1 MKQNN
6 INAEN
11 KPISTPI
18 AVIGMSCIFPK
29 AANLADYWSNIKNGT
44 DCITDVPSTHWQKE
58 DYFDNDPKKPD
69 STYAARG
76 GFIDPVDFDPLEFG
90 ITPNAVEATDT
101 SQLLGLV
108 VAKQALQ
115 DAGYWENKEFD
126 RDRVSVILGV
136 TGTLELVIPLGA
148 RLSHPAWRKALKEA
162 GVDDNVADDVVQR
175 ISDSYVDWQE
185 NSFPG
190 LLGNVAA
197 GRIANRLDLH
207 GTNCVVDAACAS
219 SLSALHMASLELSA
233 GRTDMVITGGL
244 DTFNDIFMYM
254 CFSKTMVLSPTG
266 DARPFDHKSDGTI
279 LGEGLGMMVIKRLD
293 DAERDND
300 NIYAVIRGVGTSS
313 DGIGNPV
320 YVPSSIGQARAI
332 ANAYEQA
339 DITPGTVELVE
350 AHGTGT
356 KIGDASEVTALTDVY
371 NAHRNDGT
379 WCALGSVKSQIGHT
393 KAAAGIAGL
402 IKVIMALRNK
412 VLPPT
417 IKVENPIEAI
427 TENETPFYINTQARP
442 WLSANGNSRRA
453 AVSAFGF
460 GGSNFHCVVEEYDKE
475 KKGVDWDSNIEI
487 LCLSN
492 NELPALKESLK
503 SVAENFSWKKLG
515 EQAAASRVVFSSKHT
530 YRLIAVIEK
539 EKGDTKN
546 ALNNALE
553 MLEKEDQE
561 SEDQKKSWNTPD
573 GIHFSCRDVKGKLGI
588 VFSGQGSQYV
598 GMQRELSCQFPQMQK
613 VLTES
618 NSMFSKSNGTSCHKN
633 LTDYIYPVPSFDP
646 AAQKINEELL
656 KNTEI
661 AQPAIGAVS
670 IGMYHILTHF
680 GISPDA
686 LAGHSYGELTALCAA
701 SCFDTQTFYNLSRVR
716 GELMAE
722 SNGKPGAMTAV
733 WSDSATMDDIIQK
746 EAVDLVIANKNTPK
760 QTVLSGALGE
770 IEKIEQIF
778 TNLKIRYKRLA
789 VSSAFHSPLVSKA
802 VAPFHKALVESDFGS
817 LKTPVFA
824 NRTAEQYPDDPDNAR
839 KILSEQLISPVEFV
853 KQIENMYES
862 GVSTFVEVGPG
873 NKLAG
878 LVKAILN
885 DKECE
890 VFSLDASS
898 GKRSGIY
905 DLASTLAH
913 LAVSGFS
920 VDLAKWNEGLN
931 TVDISLDK
939 DAKKPS
945 MILSICGS
953 NYVKPKEKR
962 QPKPPLTVTEPKG
975 IPIDKPVESDYNK
988 GGSKA
993 SVGLKQTKS
1002 ASVSKI
1008 SGFDKSA
1015 IKEMYRITNENMI
1028 TLQKVQEQTAKLH
1041 QKFLENQDTSLR
1053 SLTEIM
1059 EQQRQLIGLSG
1070 TETLKYV
1077 TPELKTTEKPS
1088 SCTVETLRQKV
1099 EPNKVTKEPE
1109 PIESEPVTQNRTK
1122 SKPTISSETNHVRE
1136 ILLDVV
1142 SEKTGYPIEMLE
1154 LDMSLDSDLGID
1166 SIKRVEILSALQG
1179 KLPEAPEVK
1188 PEHMGVL
1195 NTLRQ
1200 IVDFLSKG
1208 NGTVIDKQEDKAI
1221 VGNNVNQVQE
1231 ILLNVVS
1238 EKTGYPIEMLEL
1250 DMSLDSDLGID
1261 SIKRVEILSALQGKL
1276 PEAPEVKPE
1285 HMGVLNTLRQ
1295 IVDFLSDGNGTVIDE
1310 QEDKAIVG
1318 NNVNQVQEILLDVV
1332 SEKTGYPIEMLEL
1345 DMSLDSDPG
1354 IDSIKRVEI
1363 LSALQGKLP
1372 EAPEVKPEHMGV
1384 LNTLRQIVDFLT
1396 ESQDDVKTVSVSVDR
1411 NDEELRNDNN
1421 EQNEINSIERSVL
1434 CPVSLNGN
1442 GKDRTFA
1449 IKEGT
1454 TILITDDNTNL
1465 SEEIKTRLQELNYK
1479 PVIVHVKDSKTIKDV
1494 EHVGGLIIIAPA
1506 DPVDC
1511 GFLKSAFE
1519 LLRSVAPGLRSSG
1532 KNDGA
1537 LFVTVTRLDGEFGLN
1552 GLMPKSY
1559 PISGGL
1565 AGLSKTAQHE
1575 WPEVHCKALDV
1586 SSNLANSKQTA
1597 AMIIEEVFTEGL
1609 IEVGISKNGR
1619 NSLTLKLQS
1628 ISGKDVTRI
1637 TNEDVI
1643 IVAGGARGVTAEV
1656 SLALAKAFK
1665 PVLVLLGRSK
1675 YPEKEPDWMA
1685 SLTNETDLKRAI
1697 ITHSDKQLL
1706 PKLVEDRYKS
1716 LIANREILNNIAKI
1730 EGFGSQVLY
1739 HSVDIRDAG
1748 SVEALILGVRKKF
1761 GAINGLIHGAGVIAD
1776 RIIEEKTSEQ
1786 FDAVYTT
1793 KVAGLLNLLNVL
1805 QHEELKFIALF
1816 SSFTGRYGRVG
1827 QVDYAVANEVLNKIA
1842 QQQSRLR
1849 PSCRVVSVNWG
1860 PWDGGMVT
1868 PALKKIFRNENV
1880 DLIEPEM
1887 GANYLIDEICANV
1900 NEPVEVVVM
1909 GGNGNGKHHEIKDDN
1924 IGLQDNLSVAFEI
1937 ELNTKLHPF
1946 LNSHVIDNRAVL
1958 PMAMIIEWA
1967 AHAALHL
1974 NPGLVFCGFNDFRLL
1989 KGVTLGKTESCNL
2002 IFLAGKAVSK
2012 NDAYLVPVELQSVGA
2027 NGIPIVHARTQILLG
2042 ERIPDNGLSGLA
2054 DIKGKYNRDFDEIY
2068 EEILFHGK
2076 EFQGIEQIDNYGE
2089 EGISASVRSAPT
2101 PNEWI
2106 KTPLRNRWLADP
2118 LMFDCSFQLM
2128 ILWCFEEYQ
2137 SGSLPCFIGQY
2148 RQYKRALPTDG
2159 MRVVVHVKES
2169 NTNSAIADIDFIDN
2183 NGKCVAQ
2190 IKDYESVISTSL
2202 NSSFQKNRLS
2212 DKMPQVAVC

>member
-1 MKQNN
+1 
-6 INAEN
+6 
-11 KPISTPI
+11 
-18 AVIGMSCIFPK
+18 

-44 DCITDVPSTHWQKE
+44 DCITDVPSTHWRKE
-58 DYFDNDPKKPD
+58 DYFDDDPKKPD
-69 STYAARG
+69 STYAVRG

-115 DAGYWENKEFD
+115 DAGYWKNKEFN
-126 RDRVSVILGV
+126 RDRTSVILGV

-162 GVDDNVADDVVQR
+162 GVDDNVANDVVQR

-219 SLSALHMASLELSA
+219 SLSALHMASLELGA

-266 DARPFDHKSDGTI
+266 DAKPFDHKSDGTI
-279 LGEGLGMMVIKRLD
+279 LGEGLGMMVLKRLD

-332 ANAYEQA
+332 ANAYEQT
-339 DITPGTVELVE
+339 DITPDTVELVE

-371 NAHRNDGT
+371 NSHRDDSHRNDGT

-402 IKVIMALRNK
+402 IKVIMALQNK

-427 TENETPFYINTQARP
+427 TEKETPFYINTQARP
-442 WLSANGNSRRA
+442 WLSENGNSRRA

-475 KKGVDWDSNIEI
+475 KKEVDWDSNIEI

-492 NELPALKESLK
+492 NELPALKESLR
-503 SVAENFSWKKLG
+503 SVAENFSWKKLT
-515 EQAAASRVVFSSKHT
+515 EQAAASRSVFNAKHT

-546 ALNNALE
+546 ALNNALA
-553 MLEKEDQE
+553 MLEKEGQKR
-561 SEDQKKSWNTPD
+561 EDKSWSTPD
-573 GIHFSCRDVKGKLGI
+573 GIHFSCCDTDTGRKLGI
-588 VFSGQGSQYV
+588 VFSGQGSQYL

-613 VLTES
+613 VLTDA
-618 NSMFSKSNGTSCHKN
+618 NRMFSKSNGTGCHKN
-633 LTDYIYPVPSFDP
+633 LTDYIYPVHSFDP
-646 AAQKINEELL
+646 AVQKTNKECL

-670 IGMYHILTHF
+670 IGMYHVLTHF
-680 GISPDA
+680 GISPDV

-716 GELMAE
+716 GELMAG

-733 WSDSATMDDIIQK
+733 WSDAVTMDDVIQK

-770 IEKIEQIF
+770 IEKIEKIF

-789 VSSAFHSPLVSKA
+789 VSSAFHSPLISKA
-802 VAPFHKALVESDFGS
+802 VEPFHKALVESDFGS

-824 NRTAEQYPDDPDNAR
+824 NRTAEQYPDDPDNVR
-839 KILSEQLISPVEFV
+839 KILSEQLVSPVEFV

-878 LVKAILN
+878 LVKAILT

-905 DLASTLAH
+905 DLASTLAR
-913 LAVSGFS
+913 LAVSGFA
-920 VDLAKWNEGLN
+920 VDLTKWNEGLS
-931 TVDISLDK
+931 TADTSSGK

-945 MILSICGS
+945 MILPICGS

-962 QPKPPLTVTEPKG
+962 QPKPPLVVTEPKE
-975 IPIDKPVESDYNK
+975 IPLDKPVESVYNRGNK
-988 GGSKA
+988 GSA
-993 SVGLKQTKS
+993 SLKQTKP
-1002 ASVSKI
+1002 ASVPKI

-1041 QKFLENQDTSLR
+1041 QQFLENQNTSLK
-1053 SLTEIM
+1053 SLTAIM
-1059 EQQRQLIGLSG
+1059 EQQRQLVGLSG
-1070 TETLKYV
+1070 AEIGTLKYV
-1077 TPELKTTEKPS
+1077 TPEPKTTEKPTGKPVVH
-1088 SCTVETLRQKV
+1088 TVEMQRQEVK
-1099 EPNKVTKEPE
+1099 PNEVAIEPE
-1109 PIESEPVTQNRTK
+1109 PVRPEPVEPEPVTQSRTESK
-1122 SKPTISSETNHVRE
+1122 STIPSETN
-1136 ILLDVV
+1136 
-1142 SEKTGYPIEMLE
+1142 
-1154 LDMSLDSDLGID
+1154 
-1166 SIKRVEILSALQG
+1166 
-1179 KLPEAPEVK
+1179 
-1188 PEHMGVL
+1188 
-1195 NTLRQ
+1195 
-1200 IVDFLSKG
+1200 
-1208 NGTVIDKQEDKAI
+1208 
-1221 VGNNVNQVQE
+1221 QVCE

-1261 SIKRVEILSALQGKL
+1261 SIKRVEILSALQGEL
-1276 PEAPEVKPE
+1276 PNAPEVKPE

-1295 IVDFLSDGNGTVIDE
+1295 IVDFLSEGNETVIDK
-1310 QEDKAIVG
+1310 QEDKAIVD
-1318 NNVNQVQEILLDVV
+1318 NNADQVQEVLLKVV

-1345 DMSLDSDPG
+1345 DMSLDSDLG

-1363 LSALQGKLP
+1363 LSALQGELP
-1372 EAPEVKPEHMGV
+1372 NAPEVKPEHMGV
-1384 LNTLRQIVDFLT
+1384 LNTLRQIAEFLT
-1396 ESQDDVKTVSVSVDR
+1396 ESPDDIKTVTVSTDKE
-1411 NDEELRNDNN
+1411 DEELSDVNN
-1421 EQNEINSIERSVL
+1421 EQDEINAVEINAIERSVL
-1434 CPVSLNGN
+1434 CPISLNGN
-1442 GKDRTFA
+1442 GKDDTFS
-1449 IKEGT
+1449 IKKGI
-1454 TILITDDNTNL
+1454 TILITDDNTSL

-1479 PVIVHVKDSKTIKDV
+1479 AVIVSVNDTKTIKDF
-1494 EHVGGLIIIAPA
+1494 EHVGGLIIVAPA
-1506 DPVDC
+1506 DPVDD
-1511 GFLKSAFE
+1511 GFLRSAFE
-1519 LLRSVAPGLRSSG
+1519 FLQAVAPGLRSSG
-1532 KNDGA
+1532 KNGGA

-1586 SSNLANSKQTA
+1586 SSNLANSQQTA
-1597 AMIIEEVFTEGL
+1597 AMIIEEVFTDGL
-1609 IEVGISKNGR
+1609 IEVGISSNGR
-1619 NSLTLKLQS
+1619 NSLTLKPQS
-1628 ISGKDVTRI
+1628 ISEKDIVGRI

-1643 IVAGGARGVTAEV
+1643 IVSGGARGVTAEA

-1665 PVLVLLGRSK
+1665 PVLILLGRSK
-1675 YPEKEPDWMA
+1675 YPEKEPDWIV
-1685 SLTNETDLKRAI
+1685 SLTNEADLKRAI
-1697 ITHSDKQLL
+1697 ISHSEKQLS
-1706 PKLVEDRYKS
+1706 PKQVEDRYRS

-1730 EGFGSQVLY
+1730 EDFGSRVLY
-1739 HSVDIRDAG
+1739 RSVDIRDAG
-1748 SVEALILGVRKKF
+1748 SVESLVSEVRKKF
-1761 GAINGLIHGAGVIAD
+1761 GAVNGLIHGAGVIAD

-1793 KVAGLLNLLNVL
+1793 KVVGLLNLLNVL
-1805 QHEELKFIALF
+1805 QNDELKFIAMF

-1827 QVDYAVANEVLNKIA
+1827 QVDYAVANEVLNKVA
-1842 QQQSRLR
+1842 QQQSRIR
-1849 PSCRVVSVNWG
+1849 PLCRVVSVNWG

-1880 DLIEPEM
+1880 DLIEPKA
-1887 GANYLIDEICANV
+1887 GANYLISEICANV
-1900 NEPVEVVVM
+1900 DEPVEVVVM
-1909 GGNGNGKHHEIKDDN
+1909 GGGNGNGKYNGTNDDN
-1924 IGLQDNLSVAFEI
+1924 IGLQSDMSVAFEL

-1974 NPGLVFCGFNDFRLL
+1974 NPGLVFCGFNDLRLL
-1989 KGVTLGKTESCNL
+1989 KGVTLDKDESCNL
-2002 IFLAGKAVSK
+2002 RFLVGKAVSK
-2012 NDAYLVPVELQSVGA
+2012 NDTYFVPVELQSVGKDS
-2027 NGIPIVHARTQILLG
+2027 IPVVHARTQILLG
-2042 ERIPDNGLSGLA
+2042 ERITDNDLSGLV
-2054 DIKGKYNRDFDEIY
+2054 DIKGKYNRDFEEIY
-2068 EEILFHGK
+2068 KEILFHGK

-2089 EGISASVRSAPT
+2089 EGISAFVSSAPT
-2101 PNEWI
+2101 PDKWI

-2128 ILWCFEEYQ
+2128 ILWCFEKYQ

-2148 RQYKRALPTDG
+2148 RQYKRVLPTDG
-2159 MRVVVHVKES
+2159 IRVVVHVKES
-2169 NTNSAIADIDFIDN
+2169 NNNSATADIDFIDKE
-2183 NGKCVAQ
+2183 GKCVAQ
-2190 IKDYESVISTSL
+2190 IKNYESVISTAL
-2202 NSSFQKNRLS
+2202 NSSFHKNRLNDATS
-2212 DKMPQVAVC
+2212 QVAVC